1 VDSIESLIQR
11 ARGALLYEHPKHVV
25 SRFVREGVPVYAAVN
40 AVRAAEV
47 LGLPKSETSEVER
60 GLAYLG

>member
-1 VDSIESLIQR
+1 MDSIESLIQR

-47 LGLPKSETSEVER
+47 LGLPDGLPEVER
-60 GLAYLG
+60 GSAYPG